1 MSWGSFLPLLEQ
13 MQRGLNLQGVI
24 LALSKIW
31 VLSVEGRLA
40 MISSHQVVIVLVIVA
55 IPGGRIFGAGN
66 LNAHA
71 LILDLL
77 TCEGP
82 RPTQAL
88 NILFC
93 CLTLSA
99 LKMSFFG
106 NMYHC
111 YNVLFLPS
119 LNFNF
124 VVDL

>member
-1 MSWGSFLPLLEQ
+1 

-31 VLSVEGRLA
+31 VLRVEGRLA

-66 LNAHA
+66 LNAHV
-71 LILDLL
+71 LILDLSAR
-77 TCEGP
+77 EGP
-82 RPTQAL
+82 RPTRAL
-88 NILFC
+88 NVPFC
-93 CLTLSA
+93 CSKLSTLYRSC
-99 LKMSFFG
+99 FV
-106 NMYHC
+106 NIYQC